1 MKDLIKAIKE
11 LKADL
16 FYQIESKHGAEKAR
30 QYPSILLAEDALKN
44 MDSSSRIID
53 RRELLEDYT
62 RNLKHQGVAIFT
74 EEGVRICV
82 DNYESSNSL

>member
-1 MKDLIKAIKE
+1 LNTPPIISHSDPKGSMG
-11 LKADL
+11 
-16 FYQIESKHGAEKAR
+16 YN
-30 QYPSILLAEDALKN
+30 KN

>member
-1 MKDLIKAIKE
+1 MNIEIKVDRLNQCPKIEQEKMLYMWIKQDVISLSE
-11 LKADL
+11 YREILKSL
-16 FYQIESKHGAEKAR
+16 T
-30 QYPSILLAEDALKN
+30 
-44 MDSSSRIID
+44 SSSRSID

-74 EEGVRICV
+74 EEGVKICV